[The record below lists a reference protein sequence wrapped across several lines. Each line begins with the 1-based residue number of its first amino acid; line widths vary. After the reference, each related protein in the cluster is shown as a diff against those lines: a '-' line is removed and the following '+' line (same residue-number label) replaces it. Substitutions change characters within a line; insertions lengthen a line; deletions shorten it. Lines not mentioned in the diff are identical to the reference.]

1 MGIGTVTT
9 HAVEIE
15 VDHLDKILV
24 RRDGNAVHLYAHH
37 GETIDELHITWEQ
50 YVAITQ
56 ARDEIRRAFGEKTNL
71 DH

>member
-9 HAVEIE
+9 HAVEIQ
-15 VDHLDKILV
+15 VDKLDKILV
-24 RRDGNAVHLYAHH
+24 RRDGNNIHLYAHH
-37 GETIDELHITWEQ
+37 AQQVDELHITWAQ

-56 ARDEIRRAFGEKTNL
+56 ARDEIRRAFGEKTNM